1 MAQWFQH
8 ALDRRPW
15 QTQQQAFALVTLS
28 FVVALIIGALYLAQA
43 AASSTTGRQ
52 LEERI
57 AERNQIEQAN
67 EQLRAEIATYQSVP
81 RLRERALQLGFFEAG
96 RENIEYIIVPGYN
109 PSQPQAPAL
118 PTPLSAEPVPVYDE
132 TFLGWLQQQWDAFS
146 RQRPSIPT
154 TDDSLEVE
162 GE

>member
-28 FVVALIIGALYLAQA
+28 FVVALIIGGLYLAQA

-52 LEERI
+52 LEDLI
-57 AERNQIEQAN
+57 IQRNQLEQAN
-67 EQLRAEIATYQSVP
+67 EEIRSEIAIYQSVP
-81 RLRERALQLGFFEAG
+81 RLRERALQLGFYEAG
-96 RENIEYIIVPGYN
+96 REDIEYIIVPGYN
-109 PSQPQAPAL
+109 PGEPQIAVQPTAV
-118 PTPLSAEPVPVYDE
+118 PLENIPVYDE

-146 RQRPSIPT
+146 RQRPTIPT
-154 TDDSLEVE
+154 DNQTVE

>member
-52 LEERI
+52 LEQRI

-67 EQLRAEIATYQSVP
+67 EQLRAEIAIYQSVP

-96 RENIEYIIVPGYN
+96 RQHIEYIIVQGYN
-109 PSQPQAPAL
+109 PSQPQAPIM
-118 PTPLSAEPVPVYDE
+118 PTPLPLDTFPVYDE
-132 TFLGWLQQQWDAFS
+132 TFVGWLQQQWDAFS
-146 RQRPSIPT
+146 RQRPTIT
-154 TDDSLEVE
+154 GTEVEVE
-162 GE
+162 GQ